1 MAYKI
6 QVGQMVASGSLTQT
20 GTLSVSGTSSD
31 ITGSFI
37 HSEGTF
43 QAASSDCDGSIQQ
56 VGGDNNYALIGS
68 KVRFAQRGSETGHIE
83 ILNAS
88 DNISLKMGAGSG
100 DAGEGTQGRG
110 FVYVYNAS
118 NAIQAQYDSNDQH
131 LSGSGTITS
140 NGAVRFDDLEVM
152 GNLTVEST
160 VTLNVGRV
168 GVKDSSI
175 ILNADASGGWP
186 AAAGTVLIFGD
197 DDQDGVGGRLALLND
212 SDYGGK
218 HFSVLDGDASNQIDV
233 KASYFVGAATGIPS
247 PVTPQGVLHA
257 VTAKD
262 NGDTLAKGLN
272 YVTATPSGEESLVL
286 SNSGMSAGDIV
297 KVKIYNSAINTTNKW
312 LITGTAASQ
321 TIDGAN
327 TLSIQ
332 SPWAAVQLVYR
343 GSNEWS
349 IL

>member
-6 QVGQMVASGSLTQT
+6 QVGAMLASGSLTQT
-20 GTLSVSGTSSD
+20 GTLTVSGTNSD
-31 ITGSFI
+31 ITGSVAY
-37 HSEGTF
+37 SESTF
-43 QAASSDCDGSIQQ
+43 SAASSDCGGSIVQS
-56 VGGDNNYALIGS
+56 GDDNSYALIGS
-68 KVRFAQRGSETGHIE
+68 KVRFAQRGNKSGQLE
-83 ILNAS
+83 IMNAS

-100 DAGEGTQGRG
+100 DAQEGTAGKG
-110 FVYVYNAS
+110 FVYLYNAS
-118 NAIQAQYDSNDQH
+118 NQMHSKYDANDEI

-140 NGAVRFDDLEVM
+140 NGAVRFAALDVK

-160 VTLNVGRV
+160 VTLNTSTVA
-168 GVKDSSI
+168 VKDAHI
-175 ILNADASGGWP
+175 ILNADATGGWP

-197 DDQDGVGGRLALLND
+197 DDQNGVGGRLAILND

-218 HFSVLDGDASNQIDV
+218 HFSVLDGDGSGQIDL
-233 KASYFVGAATGIPS
+233 KASHFVGAATGIPS
-247 PVTPQGVLHA
+247 PSTPQGVLHS

-297 KVKIYNSAINTTNKW
+297 KVKFYNSNINTTNKW

-327 TLSIQ
+327 TLSVQ